1 MTAANRIYRG
11 PTGHRIGASHP
22 KAKAPDIVVS
32 YARALHEKGRTFA
45 EIGRALGVNQ
55 RTVADWCKYITR

>member
-1 MTAANRIYRG
+1 MIATGRIRRG

-22 KAKAPDIVVS
+22 KAKAPDSVVDD
-32 YARALHEKGRTFA
+32 ARALHEKGRTFA
-45 EIGRALGVNQ
+45 EISRALGVNQ